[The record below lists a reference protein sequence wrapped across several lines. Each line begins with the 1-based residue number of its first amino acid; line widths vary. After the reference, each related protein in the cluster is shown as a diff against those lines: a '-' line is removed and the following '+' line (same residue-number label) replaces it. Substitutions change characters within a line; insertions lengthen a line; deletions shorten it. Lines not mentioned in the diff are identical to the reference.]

1 MNNKGCLPTVIGS
14 LIIVAIIIWLF
25 KILVILGIIGSIITA
40 VYFGY
45 FAYKQPNNRKRLL
58 KRRVLPALIQLSVE
72 VLSVYPVTAILQV
85 YLIQLVLLQRL
96 LAMIHEKILVHLM
109 M

>member
-58 KRRVLPALIQLSVE
+58 KRRVLPALIVTIICGGIIGLSSNSNTSS
-72 VLSVYPVTAILQV
+72 LSNSAISSSK
-85 YLIQLVLLQRL
+85 
-96 LAMIHEKILVHLM
+96 ASSDD
-109 M
+109 